1 MALEERFGERG
12 GRKYLLEL
20 FPKGAVAQGCE
31 IAGLPVPAYAKSE
44 SFGAVM

>member
-1 MALEERFGERG
+1 MALEERFAAEG

-20 FPKGAVAQGCE
+20 FPKGPVAQGCE
-31 IAGLPVPAYAKSE
+31 LAGLPVPAYASDG